1 MSSRLQR
8 VLLVAVTV
16 ALVTPSIGLGLERTS
31 VVARDGGVDDLWRG
45 GTTCTVSYWNTCTGW
60 IWVWNGWSPQDVVGV
75 TFQTCCGTQ
84 ETSQL
89 TSVAIDV
96 WTGSPTGY
104 GFTGVLEAFDAD
116 DTLCPTGA
124 ALWSM
129 SWLPTPDPGGGAVV
143 IPVGVAIPDS
153 NVTVTFTNGTGVGA
167 PLGLVTDHPAAGPT
181 GPQSCGVCY
190 PSTRTIHSFYF
201 GTPGTV
207 LCPGSTLNDG
217 VCDSEF
223 TWTAAF
229 TCTPTSV
236 DQSSWGTVKNLYR

>member
-1 MSSRLQR
+1 MSSRLQW

-31 VVARDGGVDDLWRG
+31 VVAPDYGGDDPWRG
-45 GTTCTVSYWNTCTGW
+45 GATCSVSYWNTCTGW
-60 IWVWNGWSPQDVVGV
+60 IWVWDGWSPQDVVGV
-75 TFQTCCGTQ
+75 AFETCCGNQ
-84 ETSQL
+84 ETSEL
-89 TSVAIDV
+89 TSVGVDAYV
-96 WTGSPTGY
+96 GAPTGY
-104 GFTGVLEAFDAD
+104 GFTGMLAVYDAD
-116 DTLCPTGA
+116 ATLCPTGT
-124 ALWSM
+124 ALWSQ
-129 SWLPTPDPGGGAVV
+129 SWLPTPGATGTGA

-153 NVTVTFTNGTGVGA
+153 NVVVTFTNGTGVGS

-181 GPQSCGVCY
+181 GPQACGFCF
-190 PSTRTIHSFYF
+190 PSARTIHSFYF

-223 TWTAAF
+223 TWTASF